1 MKEGKYLKVL
11 NMLQARCSR
20 SECCSRDMRTKALKA
35 LDGDEEAAERIVA
48 SLVADKFVDD
58 LRYASAFAREKS
70 SLSGWGVQKISFAL
84 TGKGIDRQTIAQAL
98 KDIDTDAAANKLDS
112 VLAAKL
118 RTLSSDPQRRVKL
131 LRFALGRGYGYDEVK
146 SAVDRLLSEED

>member
-1 MKEGKYLKVL
+1 MDEGKYLKVL

-98 KDIDTDAAANKLDS
+98 DRKS
-112 VLAAKL
+112 V
-118 RTLSSDPQRRVKL
+118 V
-131 LRFALGRGYGYDEVK
+131 
-146 SAVDRLLSEED
+146 